1 MLAPMDTSRRS
12 SPHVAVVDDDA
23 DVRDAMHALLRS
35 YGWRVSLYDG
45 AQQLLAT
52 GLAGVDCVLSDVQM
66 PVMGGLELLG
76 RLRADPGS
84 PPCILMTAFPDD
96 QVRKR
101 ALAAGAVCFL
111 SKPVDDEIL
120 AECLSSAVG
129 TA

>member
-1 MLAPMDTSRRS
+1 MDTSRRS

-84 PPCILMTAFPDD
+84 PPCILMTAFPDE

-120 AECLSSAVG
+120 AECVSSAVG

>member
-1 MLAPMDTSRRS
+1 MDTSRRS

>member
-1 MLAPMDTSRRS
+1 MDTSSRS

-23 DVRDAMHALLRS
+23 DVRVAMHALLRS
-35 YGWRVSLYDG
+35 YGWRVTLYEG
-45 AQQLLAT
+45 AQHLLST

-76 RLRADPGS
+76 RLRAAPGG
-84 PPCILMTAFPDD
+84 PPCILMTAFPDE

-101 ALAAGAVCFL
+101 ALAGGAVCFL

-120 AECLSSAVG
+120 AECVSAAVG
-129 TA
+129 RA